1 MINSVFHFFQQHVK
15 MIRLTKYDLHTIQS
29 LSEKKRWR
37 GIEICRQIKN
47 KHWVIRS
54 VNNAIKRL
62 ENTASIYR
70 KEGNGQSITVVF
82 QINVETPAL
91 SQENC
96 PGTHESVLNIDEKIW
111 LIQNGLLVHKQHKK
125 SGYKS
130 VKMLITPQT
139 AGGAIQRR

>member
-1 MINSVFHFFQQHVK
+1 MV
-15 MIRLTKYDLHTIQS
+15 RLTKYDLHTIQS

-62 ENTASIYR
+62 
-70 KEGNGQSITVVF
+70 
-82 QINVETPAL
+82 
-91 SQENC
+91 
-96 PGTHESVLNIDEKIW
+96 DEKIW